1 MAEGNRPVGRPPRE
15 NREEKVRAKEER
27 PKQWT
32 PPELLPHIDEKD
44 GYSYRYIR
52 TATMGQADPKNV
64 SAKFREG
71 WEPVKASEHP
81 EAFSMTDPNSQ
92 FSDAIEVGGLL
103 LCKTDEELTQQRD
116 AYVDNRTS
124 QATQS
129 VDSNYMR
136 ENDPR
141 MPLFKDKST
150 KVTFGSGG
158 GQGNA

>member
-32 PPELLPHIDEKD
+32 PPELLPHIDEED

-52 TATMGQADPKNV
+52 TATMGQPDPKNV

-116 AYVDNRTS
+116 AYVDNQQSKLRNLLIVITCVKMTPECPYLKIS
-124 QATQS
+124 Q
-129 VDSNYMR
+129 R
-136 ENDPR
+136 
-141 MPLFKDKST
+141 K
-150 KVTFGSGG
+150 
-158 GQGNA
+158 